1 MVFWRRQATKQDKA
15 VTSAG
20 DEQPRVQQP
29 RTPRSWEPGFLE
41 YWSQCRRAQ
50 AAQVQPSTR
59 PEELPPV
66 SLAETCR
73 DVWAAV
79 LSNLQPRD
87 LARAGV
93 RVYATCKSEELASL

>member
-1 MVFWRRQATKQDKA
+1 MVFWRRKTTKQ
-15 VTSAG
+15 
-20 DEQPRVQQP
+20 EEILLVQQP

-59 PEELPPV
+59 PEELAPV

-93 RVYATCKSEELASL
+93 RVAVQVMQHARVKLAS